1 MTKKRVLPKLSF
13 NLLMLIIP
21 AILIAIT
28 AMSVT
33 TFNYSRNLIL
43 HSVDE
48 RMTLQLSSTANQI
61 DKIML
66 KERALAESVAR
77 SVEMIYERAE
87 EEDFNKLLV
96 DSTDLYSETV
106 GMGIWFA
113 PNTYK
118 NMEKFAPYAMVS
130 ENGKAI
136 ASKEYTEGDFDIHTS
151 EWYQVG
157 TEGDGGW
164 TASYLDTVSNIPMIT
179 ISVPMYREDG
189 STLGAVTVDVDIS
202 SVEAMIAATD
212 LEFDAE
218 AFVIDNAG
226 IYLAADDSSKIMTMN
241 FSDDPDTALSEQIG
255 DVLKDETSGLDNYSS
270 GTDDYRL
277 YHDYVPQTG
286 WLIAIN
292 VPVAHINSS
301 LNGLIQIF
309 INVGLIALVVISLLI
324 FLYSKRLGQTALNS
338 GTLASDISEG
348 VLYSDPLT
356 DQDMKKKDELGDI
369 ARSLKTMQE
378 NLKTIISEITTNSR
392 ELVSIAGNLT
402 ATAEDSST
410 SSNEIAIA
418 IENIAGGATSQAID
432 TQHATESVE
441 YISGIVEDNFMI
453 LTELVDSTDVMEA
466 TKDEGFQVLKELID
480 LIELTTFINGQVNE
494 AIEHTYQKSKE
505 IEEASQMVEAIS
517 EQTNLLALNAS
528 IEAARAGEA
537 GKGFAVVAQQI
548 KKLAEQSKGFNEVI
562 KQVIKELKDT
572 STNSVEVMTETKN
585 MLTQQGEI
593 VENTRSK
600 FENIAT
606 AIEKN
611 KQVVGK
617 LQESSNEIKVKNE
630 DLVGVVQNLSAIAE
644 ENSATTEEVA
654 AIAQE
659 QFRSSA
665 EVSQASENLSKI
677 AVELPQQVAS
687 FKLSESEEENATAD

>member
-48 RMTLQLSSTANQI
+48 RMTLQL
-61 DKIML
+61 
-66 KERALAESVAR
+66 
-77 SVEMIYERAE
+77 
-87 EEDFNKLLV
+87 
-96 DSTDLYSETV
+96 
-106 GMGIWFA
+106 
-113 PNTYK
+113 
-118 NMEKFAPYAMVS
+118 
-130 ENGKAI
+130 
-136 ASKEYTEGDFDIHTS
+136 
-151 EWYQVG
+151 
-157 TEGDGGW
+157 
-164 TASYLDTVSNIPMIT
+164 
-179 ISVPMYREDG
+179 
-189 STLGAVTVDVDIS
+189 
-202 SVEAMIAATD
+202 
-212 LEFDAE
+212 
-218 AFVIDNAG
+218 
-226 IYLAADDSSKIMTMN
+226 
-241 FSDDPDTALSEQIG
+241 
-255 DVLKDETSGLDNYSS
+255 
-270 GTDDYRL
+270 
-277 YHDYVPQTG
+277 
-286 WLIAIN
+286 
-292 VPVAHINSS
+292 
-301 LNGLIQIF
+301 
-309 INVGLIALVVISLLI
+309 
-324 FLYSKRLGQTALNS
+324 
-338 GTLASDISEG
+338 
-348 VLYSDPLT
+348 
-356 DQDMKKKDELGDI
+356 
-369 ARSLKTMQE
+369 
-378 NLKTIISEITTNSR
+378 
-392 ELVSIAGNLT
+392 
-402 ATAEDSST
+402 SST

-494 AIEHTYQKSKE
+494 AIEHTY
-505 IEEASQMVEAIS
+505 
-517 EQTNLLALNAS
+517 
-528 IEAARAGEA
+528 EAARAGEA

-644 ENSATTEEVA
+644 EN
-654 AIAQE
+654 
-659 QFRSSA
+659 
-665 EVSQASENLSKI
+665 
-677 AVELPQQVAS
+677 
-687 FKLSESEEENATAD
+687 ATAD